1 MPPKKKIVPVAVSDE
16 PSKPISGAFASAFAK
31 KPEPKKVQQGGTEA
45 QRKHL
50 KRMKAIEKA
59 AKSGKLDERYKSK
72 GPRGIGRSSKRGI
85 VRLSTDGEK
94 ITKSRVKRMNISQK
108 KRLQKALNDDLDTG
122 AASKSL
128 FRSKACPV
136 YVKAHCRQSRSAK

>member
-1 MPPKKKIVPVAVSDE
+1 MPPKKKIVPMAVSDE
-16 PSKPISGAFASAFAK
+16 SNKPISGAFASAFAQ
-31 KPEPKKVQQGGTEA
+31 KPAPKKARPGGTKA
-45 QRKHL
+45 QRKHM
-50 KRMKAIEKA
+50 KRIGAIEKA
-59 AKSGKLDERYKSK
+59 AKSGKLAERYKPK

-85 VRLSTDGEK
+85 VRISADGDK

-136 YVKAHCRQSRSAK
+136 YVKAHCRQSRSTK

>member
-16 PSKPISGAFASAFAK
+16 ASKPISGAFASAFAQ

-59 AKSGKLDERYKSK
+59 AKSGKLDERYKPK
-72 GPRGIGRSSKRGI
+72 GPRGIGSSSKRGI
-85 VRLSTDGEK
+85 VRISTDGEK
-94 ITKSRVKRMNISQK
+94 IIKNRIKRMGMSQK
-108 KRLQKALNDDLDTG
+108 KRLKKALDDDLG

-136 YVKAHCRQSRSAK
+136 YVKSHCRQSKGKKKK